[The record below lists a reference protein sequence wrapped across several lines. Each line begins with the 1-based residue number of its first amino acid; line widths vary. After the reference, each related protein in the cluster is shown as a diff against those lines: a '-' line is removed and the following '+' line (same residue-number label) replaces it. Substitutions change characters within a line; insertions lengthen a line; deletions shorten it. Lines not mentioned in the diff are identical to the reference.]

1 MGRRAHQKTEQNA
14 RTAQSMA
21 QYGVPQKDIAAVL
34 GISIDIL
41 RRYYLEEMDK
51 GAALANAKVA
61 ETLFRKATEGGGDVS
76 ALIFWAKTRM
86 RWRTVDN
93 PEKDAAEK
101 PLPLYEGKR

>member
-1 MGRRAHQKTEQNA
+1 MGRRAHVKTEQNA
-14 RTAQSMA
+14 RTAAAMA

-34 GISIDIL
+34 GVSLDVL
-41 RRYYLEEMDK
+41 KKYYTEEMDK

-86 RWRTVDN
+86 RWRTVDT
-93 PEKDAAEK
+93 PEKDNFEK
-101 PLPLYEGKR
+101 PLPLYEGRR

>member
-1 MGRRAHQKTEQNA
+1 MGRRAHVKTEQNS

-34 GISIDIL
+34 GVSVDVL
-41 RRYYLEEMDK
+41 RKYYAEEMDK

-61 ETLFRKATEGGGDVS
+61 ETLFKKATENGGDVS

-86 RWRTVDN
+86 RWRTEDKL
-93 PEKDAAEK
+93 EKEAMER